1 MGSSFIFI
9 LIALFV
15 ALSGLGGSSLNLTNL
30 LLSLIKTK

>member
-1 MGSSFIFI
+1 MGSSLIFV

-15 ALSGLGGSSLNLTNL
+15 VLSGLGGSSLNLSSL